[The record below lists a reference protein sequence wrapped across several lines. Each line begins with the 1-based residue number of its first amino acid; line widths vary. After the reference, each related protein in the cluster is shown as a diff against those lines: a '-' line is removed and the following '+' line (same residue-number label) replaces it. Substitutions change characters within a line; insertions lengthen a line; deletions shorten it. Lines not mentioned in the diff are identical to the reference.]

1 MLCCD
6 LRPGFGCAPQDGS
19 KHGGKEFAPAAAEP
33 EAKTEAKAEAEAE
46 VPVKKVKIHAMPM
59 SMNCVGAIMLADVAE
74 CGGLEMCATTAKP
87 LPSTAFPIA
96 QTNLTTVA
104 TTAKLRV
111 HIVQMQGL

>member
-1 MLCCD
+1 MVARWNQGARCCVLCCD

-59 SMNCVGAIMLADVAE
+59 SMNCVGPIMLANVAE
-74 CGGLEMCATTAKP
+74 CGGLEMCD
-87 LPSTAFPIA
+87 LF
-96 QTNLTTVA
+96 
-104 TTAKLRV
+104 
-111 HIVQMQGL
+111 QGAHKTEAPP